1 MRSLYLYLYLKM
13 HLALMGESLR
23 FKEELEGVMYH
34 LYLYLYLLVYVL
46 HITLAYI
53 LVRLWE
59 PDGRRI
65 AALTVDTG
73 GEEKELR
80 LPACAH
86 LSNGNG
92 GNLDQINLYLYL
104 CIKL

>member
-46 HITLAYI
+46 HITLAFI

-65 AALTVDTG
+65 AALTVDIAVRRKNSDCLHVPICPMAMVGTWT
-73 GEEKELR
+73 K
-80 LPACAH
+80 
-86 LSNGNG
+86 
-92 GNLDQINLYLYL
+92 
-104 CIKL
+104 

>member
-46 HITLAYI
+46 HITLANI

-65 AALTVDTG
+65 PALTVDTDT
-73 GEEKELR
+73 GEEEELR
-80 LPACAH
+80 LSARGH
-86 LSNGNG
+86 LSNGE
-92 GNLDQINLYLYL
+92 NLDQINLY
-104 CIKL
+104 